1 MIFRFSCILILLL
14 SFTTLKSQQ
23 LPVTLYSSYEG
34 NQLIG
39 GTNIFQ
45 DKKGLIWFV
54 SGYNVIRFDGHR
66 YKTYAPAKNAKLD
79 YVFGLLEV
87 NEEIWV
93 QSYPMTLKISGD
105 SLVPVTNLDPSLLL
119 QDHILHHGKNYLLEK
134 RGLYLFDQD
143 SATLICSDPAL
154 AMEGDATLIPYND
167 SLLLTYSNAGNLII
181 FDLTKKSISQV
192 PLGITDMRRDFE
204 GNIFLLVNR
213 KEFYQLKKIINSNG
227 KFEVSSEL
235 YFSMPEENSTL
246 RQFVIDRNKNIWVR
260 EQSKRLVR
268 ISASLEVTSYTE
280 TQGLPSLVFHEL
292 MVDREDNLWIIFSTG
307 ICKINSVLWERFTRD
322 EGLHLNHINTVYR
335 DGKYIF
341 LSTDDGYNV
350 YTENKMWNL
359 TQGGNPFNC
368 YTFLSKEKQI
378 YYVKDSILFRA
389 RFDEK
394 NKQVLND
401 EKLTRIPHRS
411 IELKTDKYGTLFIG
425 TNEGLYAWY
434 HNRLLELISD
444 SLFFREVVID
454 RRNHIWL
461 GQYGGAVHHYSIQYY
476 KDQLTV
482 EKIETVNA
490 PDNMPPLDKVRALE
504 EDAKGNIV
512 VGTRYNGLFYLTVEK
527 DKVSSIHYFGT
538 EQGLSSKSVWSLAPS
553 TDGRIWV
560 ATAMGLNTIKRLD
573 NGSWEVINEGR
584 LRNIYT
590 SSNVLFDDLR
600 DRVWVVTHPGIVYFD
615 AAKKIPSYP
624 FNVHVNVITPG
635 PKAFDNK
642 KAGSEFSYKQN
653 NFIFE
658 FSTNSYFNEKAMQYS
673 YRLVK
678 NGNEEDWSTSSTLE
692 TVNFSSLNPG
702 KYTFQVKALNAN
714 KEWST
719 NQAAYS
725 FSILPPFWQR
735 GWFIG
740 LFILVVVGVLYA
752 LYRYRIKQMKEL
764 FEIRQ
769 VIASDLHDEI
779 GSTLTSIHI
788 LSKVSQISMEN
799 DQQKAFSLL
808 GKVIDQSGQIQQ
820 NMSDIVWAIKP
831 DNDKMENMVM
841 RMREYLT
848 HCLEPKN
855 IAIEF
860 IADEHIMSESLPM
873 EQRRDLLLIFKEA
886 INNIAKYSQCTRTH
900 IKLDRQNG
908 YIRMTINDDGIG
920 FEMNLVRT
928 SNGLRNMQRRA
939 GLMDGE
945 ITIDS
950 EPGKGTH
957 IELLVPVT

>member
-1 MIFRFSCILILLL
+1 MIFRISCILILLL
-14 SFTTLKSQQ
+14 CFTTLKSQQ

-45 DKKGLIWFV
+45 DKNGMIWFV
-54 SGYNVIRFDGHR
+54 SGYNVIRYDGHR
-66 YKTYAPAKNAKLD
+66 FKTFAPAKNAKLD

-87 NEEIWV
+87 KDEIWV

-105 SLVPVTNLDPSLLL
+105 SLVPVKNLDPSLLL
-119 QDHILHHGKNYLLEK
+119 QDHVLHRGKNYLLEK
-134 RGLYLFDQD
+134 RGLYLFEQD
-143 SATLICSDPAL
+143 SATLICRDPSL
-154 AMEGDATLIPYND
+154 AMEGDAKLIPYND
-167 SLLLTYSNAGNLII
+167 SFLLTYNNYGNLII
-181 FDLTKKSISQV
+181 FDLYKKSISQV

-204 GNIFLLVNR
+204 GNIFLLVKR
-213 KEFYQLKKIINSNG
+213 KEFYQLKKITNSNG

-235 YFSMPEENSTL
+235 YFSMQGENSNL
-246 RQFVIDRNKNIWVR
+246 RQFVIDRHKNIWVR

-268 ISASLEVTSYTE
+268 ISPSLEVTSYTE

-292 MVDREDNLWIIFSTG
+292 MIDREDNLWIIFSTG
-307 ICKINSVLWERFTRD
+307 ICKISSELWERFTRD
-322 EGLHLNHINTVYR
+322 EGLLLNHINAVYR
-335 DGKYIF
+335 DGEYIF

-350 YTENKMWNL
+350 YAENKMWKL
-359 TQGGNPFNC
+359 MHQEKVFNC
-368 YTFLSKEKQI
+368 YAFLAKEKQI

-394 NKQVLND
+394 NKQILND
-401 EKLTRIPHRS
+401 EKLARIPHRS

-425 TNEGLYAWY
+425 TNEGLYAWH

-444 SLFFREVVID
+444 SMFFREVVID

-461 GQYGGAVHHYSIQYY
+461 GQYGGSVHHYSIQYN

-482 EKIETVNA
+482 EKIETVKA
-490 PDNMPPLDKVRALE
+490 PDNIPELDKVRALE
-504 EDAKGNIV
+504 EDAEGNIV
-512 VGTRYNGLFYLTVEK
+512 VGTRFNGLFYLTVEK
-527 DKVSSIHYFGT
+527 EKVSSITYFGS

-553 TDGRIWV
+553 KDGRIWV
-560 ATAMGLNTIKRLD
+560 ATALGLNTIKRST
-573 NGSWEVINEGR
+573 NGSWEVVNEGR
-584 LRNIYT
+584 LRSIYS
-590 SSNVLFDDLR
+590 SSNVLFDDSR
-600 DRVWVVTHPGIVYFD
+600 DKVWVVTHPGIVYFD

-624 FNVHVNVITPG
+624 FNVNVNVKTPG
-635 PKAFDNK
+635 TKASENK
-642 KAGSEFSYKQN
+642 KTQTEFSYKQN

-678 NGNEEDWSTSSTLE
+678 NGNEDWSNSSTLE

-702 KYTFQVKALNAN
+702 KYIFQVKALNAN
-714 KEWST
+714 KEWSS
-719 NQAAYS
+719 NQAEYS

-735 GWFIG
+735 AWFIA
-740 LFILVVVGVLYA
+740 LFILVVVGILYT
-752 LYRYRIKQMKEL
+752 LYRYRIKQMKKL

-799 DQQKAFSLL
+799 DKQKAFTLL
-808 GKVIDQSGQIQQ
+808 GRVIDQSGQIQQ

-848 HCLEPKN
+848 HSLEPKN

-886 INNIAKYSQCTRTH
+886 INNIAKYSQCTHTH

-908 YIRMTINDDGIG
+908 YIRMTINDNGVG

-939 GLMDGE
+939 SLMDGE
-945 ITIDS
+945 ISIAS
-950 EPGKGTH
+950 EPGKGTR

>member
-1 MIFRFSCILILLL
+1 
-14 SFTTLKSQQ
+14 
-23 LPVTLYSSYEG
+23 
-34 NQLIG
+34 
-39 GTNIFQ
+39 
-45 DKKGLIWFV
+45 
-54 SGYNVIRFDGHR
+54 
-66 YKTYAPAKNAKLD
+66 
-79 YVFGLLEV
+79 
-87 NEEIWV
+87 
-93 QSYPMTLKISGD
+93 
-105 SLVPVTNLDPSLLL
+105 L
-119 QDHILHHGKNYLLEK
+119 QD
-134 RGLYLFDQD
+134 Q
-143 SATLICSDPAL
+143 
-154 AMEGDATLIPYND
+154 
-167 SLLLTYSNAGNLII
+167 
-181 FDLTKKSISQV
+181 
-192 PLGITDMRRDFE
+192 FE
-204 GNIFLLVNR
+204 
-213 KEFYQLKKIINSNG
+213 
-227 KFEVSSEL
+227 
-235 YFSMPEENSTL
+235 
-246 RQFVIDRNKNIWVR
+246 
-260 EQSKRLVR
+260 
-268 ISASLEVTSYTE
+268 
-280 TQGLPSLVFHEL
+280 
-292 MVDREDNLWIIFSTG
+292 
-307 ICKINSVLWERFTRD
+307 LWERFTRD
-322 EGLHLNHINTVYR
+322 EGLLLNNINTVNR
-335 DGKYIF
+335 DGEYIF

-350 YTENKMWNL
+350 YAENKMWKL
-359 TQGGNPFNC
+359 MHQGKSFNC
-368 YTFLSKEKQI
+368 SSFLAKEKQI
-378 YYVKDSILFRA
+378 YYVKDSILYRA

-401 EKLTRIPHRS
+401 EKLARIPHRS

-434 HNRLLELISD
+434 RNRLLELISD

-461 GQYGGAVHHYSIQYY
+461 GQYGGSVHHYSIQYN

-490 PDNMPPLDKVRALE
+490 PDNMPALDKVRALE
-504 EDAKGNIV
+504 EDVAGNIV

-527 DKVSSIHYFGT
+527 DKVSHIMYFGT
-538 EQGLSSKSVWSLAPS
+538 EQGLNSKSVWGLAPS
-553 TDGRIWV
+553 TEGRIWV
-560 ATAMGLNTIKRLD
+560 ATAMGINTIKKLS

-590 SSNVLFDDLR
+590 SSHVVFDDTR
-600 DRVWVVTHPGIVYFD
+600 DRVWVVTHPGIIYFD

-624 FNVHVNVITPG
+624 FNVYVNVRTPDS
-635 PKAFDNK
+635 KAIENK
-642 KAGSEFSYKQN
+642 KGGTEFTYKQN

-673 YRLVK
+673 YRLLK
-678 NGNEEDWSTSSTLE
+678 NGNEDWSTSSTLE

-702 KYTFQVKALNAN
+702 KYIFQVKALNAN

-719 NQAAYS
+719 NQAEYS

-735 GWFIG
+735 GWFIAS
-740 LFILVVVGVLYA
+740 FILVVVAVLYA

-820 NMSDIVWAIKP
+820 NMSDIVWAIRP
-831 DNDKMENMVM
+831 DNDKMENMVI
-841 RMREYLT
+841 RMREYIS
-848 HCLEPKN
+848 HSLEPKN
-855 IAIEF
+855 IAIDF
-860 IADEHIMSESLPM
+860 IADEHIMNESLPM

-886 INNIAKYSQCTRTH
+886 INNIAKYSQCTRTQ

-908 YIRMTINDDGIG
+908 YIRMMIKDDGIG
-920 FEMNLVRT
+920 FEMNLTGT
-928 SNGLRNMQRRA
+928 SNGIRNMQRRA

-950 EPGKGTH
+950 GPGKGTR